1 MQTAPSL
8 NRFKFILDDEQQK
21 TPQEINAL
29 RIKEDERL
37 AEKMGLALP
46 PPIYTVGTP
55 VIELGKDNFKLS
67 RQNWEAM
74 PTARQ
79 AAKALVEVIH
89 NEQREDFTINPR
101 SLQAD
106 SGLIRLPDGQA
117 LPITRTALRQ
127 LATAVGGAGTY
138 AGSYL
143 THVEQDVR
151 DYCLNKHFDAPA
163 RKDDV
168 KVRTARNSDGN
179 RYIYAVVGPKFP
191 NFDADRVL
199 ETVQDSVPAEARAEV
214 LYSGDGGVMQLDALY
229 HSDISPE
236 DAAAGEIF
244 KVGFR
249 VRSADNGTNSYKVS
263 LLAYRNLCLNF
274 IIIGSSVVDI
284 GTLTHRGQSE
294 RIRKEIQNMI
304 STAVEKT
311 AEFSHRW
318 GQARQDQVLVE
329 TDDHLKSIY
338 LKLLETGKLK
348 VKGNKSDVADAL
360 VRAFRVETELKDATR
375 ADVINAITR
384 YAHTSAWS
392 PSSWTE
398 TSSLEEQAGELLFAR
413 VQLAA

>member
-8 NRFKFILDDEQQK
+8 NRFKHILDE
-21 TPQEINAL
+21 TPKSAQEINAI
-29 RIKEDERL
+29 RINEDERI
-37 AEKMGLALP
+37 AQKMGFALP

-55 VIELGKDNFKLS
+55 VIELGKDNFKIS

-74 PTARQ
+74 PSARQ
-79 AAKALVEVIH
+79 AARALVDVIH
-89 NEQREDFTINPR
+89 AEERQDFTVNPR
-101 SLQAD
+101 ALRAQD
-106 SGLIRLPDGQA
+106 GNIFLPTGED
-117 LPITRTALRQ
+117 LPITRTGLRQ

-143 THVEQDVR
+143 TNVDTDTR
-151 DYCLNKHFDAPA
+151 DYCLNKHFREPA
-163 RKDDV
+163 RKDEV
-168 KVRTARNSDGN
+168 KIRTAQNAEGN

-199 ETVQDSVPAEARAEV
+199 ETVQDAVPEEARAEV

-229 HSDISPE
+229 HSNISP
-236 DAAAGEIF
+236 DQAAAGEIF

-284 GTLTHRGQSE
+284 GTLTHRGEAE
-294 RIRKEIQNMI
+294 RILREIQCMI

-318 GQARQDQVLVE
+318 NEARQEQVLVE
-329 TDDHLKSIY
+329 TDEHLKSVY
-338 LKLLETGKLK
+338 LKLIETGKLK
-348 VKGNKSDVADAL
+348 IKGNKGDVADAL
-360 VRAFRVETELKDATR
+360 VRAFHTESKLKEASK

-384 YAHTSAWS
+384 YAHTTAWS

-398 TSSLEEQAGELLFAR
+398 TSSLEEQAGQLLFAR